1 MGIFHLGSIFFCSLV
16 VIFGPILVCIYGPA
30 DEYQPQMK
38 VPSNSFQFSQ
48 QLVDISKHSLWYD
61 VGSWSG
67 QQPGLSVTL
76 NDTSSVRKLLVG
88 RAGRHRVE
96 INSSFCQDMS

>member
-1 MGIFHLGSIFFCSLV
+1 MV